1 MGASAFDDNSCYNP
15 DFFNRFKDLSMSH
28 ALTKSELIDHIAAE
42 CGSLNSK
49 EAEVA
54 VNTVLQTIVQ
64 ALAEGRRVEIRGFG
78 SFSLN
83 KRAARMGRN
92 PRTGASVAVEEK
104 YVPKFKAGADLRA
117 AVDESRHS

>member
-1 MGASAFDDNSCYNP
+1 
-15 DFFNRFKDLSMSH
+15 MSH

-92 PRTGASVAVEEK
+92 PRTGESVAVEEK
-104 YVPKFKAGADLRA
+104 YVPKFKAGEDLRA

>member
-1 MGASAFDDNSCYNP
+1 
-15 DFFNRFKDLSMSH
+15 MSH

-49 EAEVA
+49 EAEIA
-54 VNTVLQTIVQ
+54 VNTILQNIVK

-83 KRAARMGRN
+83 KRRARIGRN
-92 PRTGASVAVEEK
+92 PRTGESVQVEEK
-104 YVPKFKAGADLRA
+104 YVPKFKAGADLRT
-117 AVDESRHS
+117 AVDEAHHSY

>member
-1 MGASAFDDNSCYNP
+1 
-15 DFFNRFKDLSMSH
+15 MSH

-49 EAEVA
+49 EAETA
-54 VNTVLQTIVQ
+54 VNTVLQTIVN

-83 KRAARMGRN
+83 KRAARVGRN
-92 PRTGASVAVEEK
+92 PRTGEAVQVEEK

-117 AVDESRHS
+117 AVDESRHG

>member
-1 MGASAFDDNSCYNP
+1 
-15 DFFNRFKDLSMSH
+15 MSH

-49 EAEVA
+49 EAETA
-54 VNTVLQTIVQ
+54 VNTVLQTIVN

-83 KRAARMGRN
+83 KRAARVGRN
-92 PRTGASVAVEEK
+92 PRTGESVQVEEK

-117 AVDESRHS
+117 AVDESRHG

>member
-1 MGASAFDDNSCYNP
+1 
-15 DFFNRFKDLSMSH
+15 MSR

-49 EAEVA
+49 EAETA
-54 VNTVLQTIVQ
+54 VNTVLQTIVN

-92 PRTGASVAVEEK
+92 PRTGESVAVEEK
-104 YVPKFKAGADLRA
+104 YVPKFKVGADLRA

>member
-1 MGASAFDDNSCYNP
+1 
-15 DFFNRFKDLSMSH
+15 MSR

-49 EAEVA
+49 EAETA
-54 VNTVLQTIVQ
+54 VNTVLQTIVN

-83 KRAARMGRN
+83 KRAARVGRN
-92 PRTGASVAVEEK
+92 PRTGEAVQVEEK

-117 AVDESRHS
+117 AVDESRHG